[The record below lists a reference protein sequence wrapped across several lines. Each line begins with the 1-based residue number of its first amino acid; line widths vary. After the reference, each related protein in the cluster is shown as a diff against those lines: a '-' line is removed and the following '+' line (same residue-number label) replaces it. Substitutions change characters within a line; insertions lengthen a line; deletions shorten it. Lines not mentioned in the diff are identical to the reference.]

1 MESCGA
7 VKGMNLFCREDSR
20 TFQLT
25 ERVITIGSSPECT
38 IPVNIRPADT
48 FAVQLLFTEGAY
60 TIQQLL
66 PGIRLLVNKKKV
78 KGSYKLS
85 HNDIITIGDFNFEY
99 REAADQNS
107 LLAKGD
113 PLYNVISIL
122 ASLIRNRDQD
132 LSQELVVSIARL
144 LSCDA
149 SRLVNYDEETHKLTT
164 VATFPSNAPS
174 DRFSTKAIEWARKE
188 KKAVLMHDVDWKELQ
203 SQADSLETNSVSS
216 VICTQLTGGESI
228 LGFLYLDRMK
238 GAKPFNKSDKELCDA
253 LAPLFSEI
261 LINARERQNQARTI
275 ARLQE
280 LKNNGVPGFIYQSES
295 MKKVINQAKTF
306 AHTNAPVLIFGETGT
321 GKELMARF
329 IHQQSTRCDK
339 PFRAIN
345 CGAIPA
351 NLIESELFGYEK
363 GAFTGAV
370 KRTQGLFEVTDGGT
384 IFLDEIG
391 EMPLDVQVKLLRV
404 LQESEIT
411 RLGGHDP
418 ISVDVRIIAATNRDL
433 EAFVNESRFRQDLY
447 FRLNVLPVIIPPL
460 RSRDYD
466 IIVLTEYFIESYCQ
480 QFGLERKKLSP
491 QTHAALLAYRWP
503 GNVRELEN
511 KIQKA
516 ILLSPNNRIEESSL
530 FFSQSDSPVAENVA
544 QKMLTLKEIRAKAE
558 KKGIEEA
565 LGRTAGNISMA
576 SKLLEIDRAWL
587 TKRINEYQIDVNHY
601 RVVDT
606 QK

>member
-107 LLAKGD
+107 LSSKGD

-447 FRLNVLPVIIPPL
+447 FRLNVLPVTIPPL

>member
-601 RVVDT
+601 RVVDI

>member
-1 MESCGA
+1 MESCGS
-7 VKGMNLFCREDSR
+7 VKGINLFCREDSR
-20 TFQLT
+20 TYQLT
-25 ERVITIGSSPECT
+25 ERVITIGSSSECT

-60 TIQQLL
+60 TVHQLS
-66 PGIRLLVNKKKV
+66 PGIRLLVNNKKV
-78 KGSYKLS
+78 KGSCKLF
-85 HNDIITIGDFNFEY
+85 HNDVITIGDLNFEY
-99 REAADQNS
+99 REAADQN
-107 LLAKGD
+107 LLSYKSE
-113 PLYNVISIL
+113 PLYNVLRIL
-122 ASLIRNRDQD
+122 ASLIGNRDQD
-132 LSQELVVSIARL
+132 LSRELVVSVARL
-144 LSCDA
+144 LRCDA
-149 SRLVNYDEETHKLTT
+149 SRLVIYDEVTQKHTT
-164 VATFPSNAPS
+164 IATFPSNAPA

-203 SQADSLETNSVSS
+203 SHADSLETNSVSS
-216 VICTQLTGGESI
+216 IICTQLTWGESI

-238 GAKPFNKSDKELCDA
+238 GVKPFDNSDKDLCDA

-261 LINARERQNQARTI
+261 LRNARERQNQARTI

-280 LKNNGVPGFIYQSES
+280 INSNGVPGFIYQSES
-295 MKKVINQAKTF
+295 MKAVIKQAKTF
-306 AHTNAPVLIFGETGT
+306 APTNAPVLIFGETGT

-329 IHQQSTRCDK
+329 IHQNSTRCNK

-384 IFLDEIG
+384 VFLDEIG

-418 ISVDVRIIAATNRDL
+418 ITVDVRIIAATNRDL
-433 EAFVNESRFRQDLY
+433 EVFVKESKFRQDLY
-447 FRLNVLPVIIPPL
+447 FRLNVLSITIPPL
-460 RSRDYD
+460 CSRDYD
-466 IIVLTEYFIESYCQ
+466 IIVLAEYFIERYCQ
-480 QFGLERKKLSP
+480 QFGLERKVLSP
-491 QTHAALLAYRWP
+491 QANAALLAYQWP

-516 ILLSPNNRIEESSL
+516 ILLSPGKRIEESYL
-530 FFSQSDSPVAENVA
+530 FFPKADLPVEENPVS
-544 QKMLTLKEIRAKAE
+544 KMLSLKEIRAKAE

-565 LGRTAGNISMA
+565 LERTAGNISMA

-587 TKRINEYQIDVNHY
+587 TKRINEYQIDVNRY
-601 RVVDT
+601 RITDT
-606 QK
+606 EK

>member
-1 MESCGA
+1 MESSD
-7 VKGMNLFCREDSR
+7 VLLGMNLLCREDSR

-25 ERVITIGSSPECT
+25 ERVITIGSSSECN

-60 TIQQLL
+60 TIQQLS
-66 PGIRLLVNKKKV
+66 PGIRLLVNSKKV
-78 KGSYKLS
+78 KGSFKLS
-85 HNDIITIGDFNFEY
+85 HNDVITIDEFNFEY
-99 REAADQNS
+99 RAAADQNS
-107 LLAKGD
+107 LSSNSD
-113 PLYNVISIL
+113 PLYNVISVL
-122 ASLIRNRDQD
+122 VSLIKNRDQD
-132 LSQELVVSIARL
+132 LSLELVASVARL

-149 SRLVNYDEETHKLTT
+149 SRLVNYDEATQKHTT
-164 VATFPSNAPS
+164 VATFPSNAPP

-216 VICTQLTGGESI
+216 IICTQLTGDESI

-238 GAKPFNKSDKELCDA
+238 GVKPFDNSDKELCDA

-261 LINARERQNQARTI
+261 LLNARERQNQARTI
-275 ARLQE
+275 ARLQQ

-295 MKKVINQAKTF
+295 MKGVINQANTF
-306 AHTNAPVLIFGETGT
+306 APTNAPVLIFGETGT
-321 GKELMARF
+321 GKELMARY
-329 IHQQSTRCDK
+329 IHQHSTRCDK
-339 PFRAIN
+339 LFRAIN

-384 IFLDEIG
+384 VFLDEIG
-391 EMPLDVQVKLLRV
+391 EMPMDVQVKLLRV

-418 ISVDVRIIAATNRDL
+418 VTVDVRIIAATNRDL

-447 FRLNVLPVIIPPL
+447 FRLNVLPITIPPL

-466 IIVLTEYFIESYCQ
+466 IIVLAEYFIERYCQ

-491 QTHAALLAYRWP
+491 QAHAALLAFQWP

-516 ILLSPNNRIEESSL
+516 ILLSPNNRIEESFL
-530 FFSQSDSPVAENVA
+530 FFSRSDSPVTESPA
-544 QKMLTLKEIRAKAE
+544 QKMLSLKEIRSKAE
-558 KKGIEEA
+558 KKGIEDA

-587 TKRINEYQIDVNHY
+587 TKRINEYQIDANRY
-601 RVVDT
+601 RVVDIE
-606 QK
+606 K

>member
-1 MESCGA
+1 MESSGA
-7 VKGMNLFCREDSR
+7 VLGMNLFCREDSR
-20 TFQLT
+20 TFRLT
-25 ERVITIGSSPECT
+25 ERVITIGSSSECT
-38 IPVNIRPADT
+38 IPVNMRPADT

-60 TIQQLL
+60 AVQQLS
-66 PGIRLLVNKKKV
+66 PSIRLLVNNKKV
-78 KGSYKLS
+78 KGSLKLS
-85 HNDIITIGDFNFEY
+85 HNDVITIGDLNFKY
-99 REAADQNS
+99 RETAEQSSLSSNS
-107 LLAKGD
+107 D
-113 PLYNVISIL
+113 PLYNVISVL

-132 LSQELVVSIARL
+132 LSKELVVSVARL

-149 SRLVNYDEETHKLTT
+149 SRLVNYDEATHKHTT
-164 VATFPSNAPS
+164 IATFPSNASP

-188 KKAVLMHDVDWKELQ
+188 KKAVLMHDVDWRELQ
-203 SQADSLETNSVSS
+203 SQTDSLETNSVSS
-216 VICTQLTGGESI
+216 IICTQLTGGESI

-238 GAKPFNKSDKELCDA
+238 GVKPFDNSDKELCDA

-261 LINARERQNQARTI
+261 LLSARERQNQARTI

-280 LKNNGVPGFIYQSES
+280 NKSSGVPGFVYQSES
-295 MKKVINQAKTF
+295 MKNVINHANTF
-306 AHTNAPVLIFGETGT
+306 APTNAAVLIFGETGT
-321 GKELMARF
+321 GKELMARY
-329 IHQQSTRCDK
+329 IHQHSTRCDK

-370 KRTQGLFEVTDGGT
+370 KRTPGLFEVTDGGT
-384 IFLDEIG
+384 VFLDEIG

-418 ISVDVRIIAATNRDL
+418 ISVDVRIVAATNRNL
-433 EAFVNESRFRQDLY
+433 ETFVKEARFRQDLY
-447 FRLNVLPVIIPPL
+447 FRLNVLPVTIPPL
-460 RSRDYD
+460 RLRDYD
-466 IIVLTEYFIESYCQ
+466 IIVLAEYFIERYCQ

-491 QTHAALLAYRWP
+491 QAHAALLAYQWP

-516 ILLSPNNRIEESSL
+516 ILLSPNNRIEEAFL
-530 FFSQSDSPVAENVA
+530 FFSQSESPVAENRA
-544 QKMLTLKEIRAKAE
+544 QKMLSLKEIRAQAE
-558 KKGIEEA
+558 KKAIEDA
-565 LGRTAGNISMA
+565 LGRTAGNISLA

-587 TKRINEYQIDVNHY
+587 TKRINEYQIDAKWY
-601 RVVDT
+601 RVADVE
-606 QK
+606 K

>member
-1 MESCGA
+1 MEGSGA
-7 VKGMNLFCREDSR
+7 VKGMSLFCREDSGTYR
-20 TFQLT
+20 LT
-25 ERVITIGSSPECT
+25 ERIITIGSGPECT
-38 IPVNIRPADT
+38 IRVNIYPEDT

-60 TIQQLL
+60 SIQQIS
-66 PGIRLLVNKKKV
+66 PRIRLLVNNKKV
-78 KGSYKLS
+78 KGSLKLS
-85 HNDIITIGDFNFEY
+85 NNDVITIGDLNFEY
-99 REAADQNS
+99 RVASDQNTLS
-107 LLAKGD
+107 SSSD
-113 PLYNVISIL
+113 PLYNVINVL
-122 ASLIRNRDQD
+122 VSLIRNRDQD
-132 LSQELVVSIARL
+132 LSQELVVSVARL

-149 SRLVNYDEETHKLTT
+149 SRLVEYDEATGKHTT
-164 VATFPSNAPS
+164 IATFPTNAPP
-174 DRFSTKAIEWARKE
+174 DRFSTKAIEWARKK
-188 KKAVLMHDVDWKELQ
+188 KKAILMHDVDWKELQ
-203 SQADSLETNSVSS
+203 NQTDSLETNSVSS
-216 VICTQLTGGESI
+216 IICTQLTGGESI

-238 GAKPFNKSDKELCDA
+238 GVKPFDNSDRELCDA

-261 LINARERQNQARTI
+261 LLNSRERQNQARTI

-280 LKNNGVPGFIYQSES
+280 IKSELPGFIYQSKQ
-295 MKKVINQAKTF
+295 MKDVINQANTF
-306 AHTNAPVLIFGETGT
+306 APTNAPVLIFGETGT
-321 GKELMARF
+321 GKELMARY
-329 IHQQSTRCDK
+329 IHQHSTRCQK

-384 IFLDEIG
+384 VFLDEIG

-418 ISVDVRIIAATNRDL
+418 VTVDVRIIAATNRDL
-433 EAFVNESRFRQDLY
+433 KAFVNESRFRQDLY
-447 FRLNVLPVIIPPL
+447 FRLNVLPITIPPL

-466 IIVLTEYFIESYCQ
+466 IILLAEYFIERYCQ

-491 QTHAALLAYRWP
+491 QAHAALLSYQWP

-516 ILLSPNNRIEESSL
+516 ILLSPNNRIEQSCL
-530 FFSQSDSPVAENVA
+530 FFAQSDFPMEENPA
-544 QKMLTLKEIRAKAE
+544 PKALSLKQIRAEAE

-565 LGRTAGNISMA
+565 LERTAGNISMA

-587 TKRINEYQIDVNHY
+587 TKRINEYQIDVN
-601 RVVDT
+601 RFRKV
-606 QK
+606 

>member
-1 MESCGA
+1 MEISGA

-25 ERVITIGSSPECT
+25 ERVITIGSSSECT
-38 IPVNIRPADT
+38 IPVNIRPTDT

-60 TIQQLL
+60 SIQQLL
-66 PGIRLLVNKKKV
+66 PGIRLLVNNKKV

-85 HNDIITIGDFNFEY
+85 HNDVITIGDFNFEY
-99 REAADQNS
+99 RETADQNS
-107 LLAKGD
+107 LSSKSD
-113 PLYNVISIL
+113 PLYNVISVL

-203 SQADSLETNSVSS
+203 SKADSLETNSVSS
-216 VICTQLTGGESI
+216 VICTQLTAGESV
-228 LGFLYLDRMK
+228 LGFLYLDRKK
-238 GAKPFNKSDKELCDA
+238 GAKPFNNSDKELCDA

-280 LKNNGVPGFIYQSES
+280 LKNNGAPGFIYQSES

-306 AHTNAPVLIFGETGT
+306 APTNAPVLIFGETGT
-321 GKELMARF
+321 GKELMAHF

-370 KRTQGLFEVTDGGT
+370 KRTQGLFEVTNGGT
-384 IFLDEIG
+384 VFLDEIG

-418 ISVDVRIIAATNRDL
+418 ITVDVRIIAATNRDL

-447 FRLNVLPVIIPPL
+447 FRLNVLPITIPPL

-466 IIVLTEYFIESYCQ
+466 IIVLTEYFIERYCQ

-491 QTHAALLAYRWP
+491 QAHAALLAYRWP

-516 ILLSPNNRIEESSL
+516 ILLSPNNRIEETAL
-530 FFSQSDSPVAENVA
+530 FFSQTDSPEPENPV

-565 LGRTAGNISMA
+565 LVRTAGNISMA

-587 TKRINEYQIDVNHY
+587 TKRINEYQINVNQY
-601 RVVDT
+601 RLVDID
-606 QK
+606 